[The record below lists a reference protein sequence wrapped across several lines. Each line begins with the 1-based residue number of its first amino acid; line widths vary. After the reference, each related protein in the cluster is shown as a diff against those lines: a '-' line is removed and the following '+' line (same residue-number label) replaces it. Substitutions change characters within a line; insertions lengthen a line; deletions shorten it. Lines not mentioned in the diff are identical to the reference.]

1 MKTFLAKPLLLIFAS
16 LFVFACAEDDDPV
29 ATPVLEPDPGIV
41 SARHPVAQ
49 VLEGNYWQEKICF
62 TYQETGRDNPYSSD
76 IQITGDIVD
85 EFAWEGKVMI
95 DERLDIFYVAS
106 ETGVVHAYEYDQ
118 SYTGNW
124 YYHKRYWLEYL
135 ADNRV
140 RVSTDDEHSAYY
152 GADSNIDLRVVSCTD
167 REIVLDG
174 PIKPYI
180 WQNWD
185 LTHAYEMRGH
195 MYLGIRVYWT
205 KIENGAELL
214 EPSNPLD

>member
-1 MKTFLAKPLLLIFAS
+1 M
-16 LFVFACAEDDDPV
+16 
-29 ATPVLEPDPGIV
+29 
-41 SARHPVAQ
+41 
-49 VLEGNYWQEKICF
+49 LEGNYWQEKICF

-106 ETGVVHAYEYDQ
+106 GTGGVHAYEYDQ

-124 YYHKRYWLEYL
+124 YYRKRYWLEYL